1 MRISDWSSDVCSS
14 DLLRR
19 FERVYA
25 VPVMCPAAHLEP
37 GVVEVSSA
45 PIAGIFDIGRYP
57 TGVDDVA
64 EAFAAAL
71 SSSGF
76 SSEARPDV
84 MPFTWAKLLMNLA
97 NALEAGLGKIDK
109 PPGLP
114 PPRPP
119 RGPP

>member
-1 MRISDWSSDVCSS
+1 
-14 DLLRR
+14 
-19 FERVYA
+19 
-25 VPVMCPAAHLEP
+25 MCPAAHLEP

-71 SSSGF
+71 SPSGF

-84 MPFTWAKLLMNLA
+84 MRFKWAQLLMNLA
-97 NALEAGLGKIDK
+97 NALEQASGPIDQR
-109 PPGLP
+109 PGLAAAARAAGREVTTGTAP
-114 PPRPP
+114 C
-119 RGPP
+119 RGKETRYL

>member
-37 GVVEVSSA
+37 GGVEVSSA

-57 TGVDDVA
+57 NAVDDVA

-71 SSSGF
+71 SSSRY

-84 MPFTWAKLLMNLA
+84 LRFKWAKILMHLV
-97 NALEAGLGKIDK
+97 NAPDTASGKNAHQERK
-109 PPGLP
+109 NRWGGK
-114 PPRPP
+114 R
-119 RGPP
+119 